1 MRPKNKNERMKY
13 IIFFFAVVMSL
24 TGCKKILTEEP
35 KSSAAEVFYNTAP
48 EVETAVNAIYGP
60 LRDPNCL
67 SGLYPA
73 QIETYGDYVYGRG
86 SYLPLNAYQTL
97 DNTNITRTGQMW
109 DQFYRA
115 IRNANLVIA
124 NAPNGSNIS
133 ANDVA
138 RFVAEAKFLR
148 AFTYFLLVRNWSG
161 VPLRTEANMT
171 EQDIKKSTEAEVYN
185 LIVKDLTDAES
196 ALPDVSSLPGRP
208 SRWSAKSV
216 LSEVYMYQKKYTE
229 AMQKTNEVIVSGKY
243 SLVPV
248 TTSADFEKIFGPD
261 VVTTSEEIF
270 YIKFSKQGT
279 GQGWQY
285 VMFAH
290 HPGAG
295 YHGAG
300 GFYAHYSD
308 SVTNPVIKN
317 WSTSDLRKVFNL
329 YSYDIGLGKT
339 SVLFRKFKD
348 VAASTQTSAGNDYPF
363 YRFADILLLYAEA
376 ASRVNNGP
384 TPLAVERLNM
394 VHRRAYGQ
402 VPGLPSAV
410 DFKIADYNAQ
420 TFLDEIVKQRG
431 YETVYETKRWHDL
444 KRMGIVKAKIREVK
458 GVTVA
463 DKFLLWPIPLSE
475 MNYNKA
481 LDPVADQNPGY

>member
-1 MRPKNKNERMKY
+1 MKY
-13 IIFFFAVVMSL
+13 IIFFLIGIIALS
-24 TGCKKILTEEP
+24 GCKKILTEEP

-48 EVETAVNAIYGP
+48 EVETAVNAIYAP
-60 LRDPNCL
+60 LRDPNAL

-73 QIETYGDYVYGRG
+73 QLETYGDYVYGRG

-97 DNTNITRTGQMW
+97 DNTNITRAGQMW

-124 NAPNGSNIS
+124 NAPNGSSIS
-133 ANDVA
+133 AGDVDKY
-138 RFVAEAKFLR
+138 VAEAKFLR
-148 AFTYFLLVRNWSG
+148 AFTYFTMVRNWG
-161 VPLRTEANMT
+161 GLPLRTEANMT
-171 EQDIKKSTEAEVYN
+171 VQDVKRSSKEEIYN
-185 LIVKDLTDAES
+185 LIVSDLLEAETK
-196 ALPDVSSLPGRP
+196 LPDVSSLPGRP

-216 LSEVYMYQKKYTE
+216 LTEVYLHQAKYAD
-229 AMQKTNEVIVSGKY
+229 AMQKSNEVITSGKY
-243 SLVPV
+243 ALVPV
-248 TTSADFEKIFGPD
+248 TTSADFDKIFGPD

-270 YIKFSKQGT
+270 YLKFSRQGT

-308 SVTNPVIKN
+308 TVTNPVIAN
-317 WSTSDLRKVFNL
+317 WNRADLRRVFNI
-329 YSYDIGLGKT
+329 YNYDIGLGKT

-348 VAASTQTSAGNDYPF
+348 PAASTQTSAGNDYPF
-363 YRFADILLLYAEA
+363 YRFADMLLFYAEA

-384 TPLAVERLNM
+384 TALAVERLNM

-402 VPGLPSAV
+402 VPTQPSAI
-410 DFKIADYNAQ
+410 DFKLADYNAT
-420 TFLDEIVKQRG
+420 TFLDEVIKERG
-431 YETVYETKRWHDL
+431 YETAYEAKRWLDL
-444 KRMGIVKAKIREVK
+444 KRLGIAKTKILQVK

>member
-1 MRPKNKNERMKY
+1 MRY
-13 IIFFFAVVMSL
+13 FIILITVLSL
-24 TGCKKILTEEP
+24 GTSCKKILREEP

-48 EVETAVNAIYGP
+48 EVETALNAIYGP

-73 QIETYGDYVYGRG
+73 QLETYGDYVYGRG

-109 DQFYRA
+109 DQFFRS

-124 NAPNGSNIS
+124 NTPNGSNIS
-133 ANDVA
+133 AA
-138 RFVAEAKFLR
+138 EKSRFIAEAKFLR
-148 AFTYFLLVRNWSG
+148 AFAYYLLVRNWGG

-171 EQDIKKSTEAEVYN
+171 EQDIARASADDVYKLILEDLQEAETN
-185 LIVKDLTDAES
+185 
-196 ALPDVSSLPGRP
+196 LPDVSSLPGKP
-208 SRWSAKSV
+208 SRWSAKAM
-216 LSEVYMYQKKYTE
+216 LSEVLLSLQRYPD
-229 AMQKTNEVIVSGKY
+229 AMNKANEVITSNKFSLIQTAVSEDY
-243 SLVPV
+243 
-248 TTSADFEKIFGPD
+248 DKIFGPD

-270 YIKFSKQGT
+270 YLKFSKQGT

-317 WSTSDLRKVFNL
+317 WNPADLRKAFNT
-329 YSYDIGLGKT
+329 YSYDIGLGRT
-339 SVLFRKFKD
+339 TVLFKKFKD
-348 VAASTQTSAGNDYPF
+348 RAASTQTSAGNDYPF
-363 YRFADILLLYAEA
+363 YRLADVLLFYAEA
-376 ASRVNNGP
+376 AARVNNGP
-384 TPLAVERLNM
+384 TTLAVERLNM
-394 VHRRAYGQ
+394 VHRRAYGYPTSQ
-402 VPGLPSAV
+402 PSPV
-410 DFKIADYNAQ
+410 DFQLSAFTPQ
-420 TFLDEIVKQRG
+420 SFMDEIVRERG
-431 YETVYETKRWHDL
+431 YETAYEAKRWLDL
-444 KRMGIVKAKIREVK
+444 KRMGLAKSTIKAVK
-458 GVTVA
+458 GVDVA

-475 MNYNKA
+475 MNYNNL

>member
-1 MRPKNKNERMKY
+1 MRWSSCSTSCE
-13 IIFFFAVVMSL
+13 
-24 TGCKKILTEEP
+24 KILTEEP

-73 QIETYGDYVYGRG
+73 QIETYGDYIYGRG

-124 NAPNGSNIS
+124 NAPKGSNIS
-133 ANDVA
+133 AADVA
-138 RFVAEAKFLR
+138 KFVAEAKFLR
-148 AFTYFLLVRNWSG
+148 AFTYFLVVKNWSG
-161 VPLRTEANMT
+161 VPIRTEENMT
-171 EQDIKKSTEAEVYN
+171 EQDVPKSSEAQVYD
-185 LIVKDLTDAES
+185 LIVKDLTDAEA

-216 LSEVYMYQKKYTE
+216 LAEVYMYQKKYTE
-229 AMQKTNEVIVSGKY
+229 AMQKTNEVIVSGKF

-248 TTSADFEKIFGPD
+248 TVNTDFEKIFGPD

-270 YIKFSKQGT
+270 YLKFSRQGSN
-279 GQGWQY
+279 QGWQY

-290 HPGAG
+290 HPGAR

-308 SVTNPVIKN
+308 SVTNPAIAK
-317 WSTSDLRKVFNL
+317 WSTLIFAKHSTFIVTILVWGKLPFSSEN
-329 YSYDIGLGKT
+329 SKT
-339 SVLFRKFKD
+339 SLPVRRLLPEMTIRFTVLPISCCCMRKPP
-348 VAASTQTSAGNDYPF
+348 AGLITDRPHWPLND
-363 YRFADILLLYAEA
+363 
-376 ASRVNNGP
+376 
-384 TPLAVERLNM
+384 
-394 VHRRAYGQ
+394 
-402 VPGLPSAV
+402 
-410 DFKIADYNAQ
+410 
-420 TFLDEIVKQRG
+420 
-431 YETVYETKRWHDL
+431 
-444 KRMGIVKAKIREVK
+444 
-458 GVTVA
+458 
-463 DKFLLWPIPLSE
+463 
-475 MNYNKA
+475 
-481 LDPVADQNPGY
+481 